1 MNPSRKILFINLPK
15 AMADDVTHL
24 LWEDGLHFVQC
35 LGFQESLQ
43 MARIHIPDIFIVREA
58 SNGTEQGI
66 ELVRELRGNTI
77 YDHAQILYICAEASD
92 ENVQLKAF
100 QAGAEDILPDLV
112 SLKILATRIASLLKR
127 SYRGEL
133 RARMNEEFLVD
144 PSSLTVTVQGRRIQL
159 VRKEF
164 ELLHLLCSAPN
175 RIFYRQEILM
185 HIWKGAALKTDRT
198 LDVHIRKLRRK
209 LGLPHIKTVNG
220 VGYKFEW
227 PSA

>member
-24 LWEDGLHFVQC
+24 LSEEGLHFVQC
-35 LGFQESLQ
+35 LGFHESLQ
-43 MARIHIPDIFIVREA
+43 MARIHIPDIFVIRE
-58 SNGTEQGI
+58 SVKGTEEGI
-66 ELVRELRGNTI
+66 ALVRELRGNSI
-77 YDHAQILYICAEASD
+77 YDHAQILFISNGVAD
-92 ENVQLKAF
+92 EPVQLRAF
-100 QAGAEDILPDLV
+100 QAGAEDILPDDV
-112 SLKILATRIASLLKR
+112 SLRILSTRIAALLKR
-127 SYRGEL
+127 SFRGDL

-185 HIWKGAALKTDRT
+185 HIWKGTPLKTDRT

-227 PSA
+227 PAA